1 MMAETAKTPD
11 PRRTKAFREL
21 CKLAGKAIGT
31 YGMIRGGE
39 RILTGIS
46 GGKDSLTLAHVL
58 LEMKRK
64 SPVPFTLFFATFDPG
79 FPGFGLQELQQYAAA
94 QQWDLRVVSLP
105 MEEILQQGKRATP
118 CVLCSRLRRG
128 MLYKLCRELG
138 CTHLALGQHLDDA
151 IASFFMSVTR
161 GQGITTMGP
170 NVPSDAGDVR
180 IIRPL
185 ITAPE
190 SLIAE
195 AAEAFH
201 YPQSGKCIYHNNLQN
216 GDRIFFRQM
225 TDQLTGRIPNLRSQ
239 MLHSFGK
246 LGAEYLFDPRFAPWG
261 KTEEKSG
268 N

>member
-1 MMAETAKTPD
+1 MADAEKMPD

-21 CKLAGKAIGT
+21 CKLAGKAVCT

-39 RILTGIS
+39 RILVGVS

-58 LEMKRK
+58 WEMKRK
-64 SPVPFTLFFATFDPG
+64 SPVPFSLSFATFDPG
-79 FPGFGLQELQQYAAA
+79 FPEFGLEKLRRYAAD
-94 QQWDLRVVSLP
+94 QQWDLQVISLP
-105 MEEILQQGKRATP
+105 VQEILQQGKRATP

-170 NVPSDAGDVR
+170 NVPSDSGDVR

-195 AAEAFH
+195 AAEAFS
-201 YPQSGKCIYHNNLQN
+201 YPAMGKCAYHNDLQD
-216 GDRIFFRQM
+216 GDRIFFRQL
-225 TDQLTGRIPNLRSQ
+225 TDRLTERIPNLRSQ

-246 LGAEYLFDPRFAPWG
+246 LEAEYLFDGRFAPWG
-261 KTEEKSG
+261 KAEEKSG